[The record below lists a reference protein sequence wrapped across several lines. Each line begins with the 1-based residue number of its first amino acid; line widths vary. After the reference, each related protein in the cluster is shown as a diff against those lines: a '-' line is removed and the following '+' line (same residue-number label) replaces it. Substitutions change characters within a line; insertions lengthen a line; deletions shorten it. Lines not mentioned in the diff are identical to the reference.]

1 MANALLHNPDVLI
14 LDEPTTGLDPNQLV
28 EIRNVIRNVGKDKT
42 VFLSTHIM
50 QEVEAICDRV
60 IIIDHGK
67 IVTDKKIDRLT
78 SVSQE
83 QIIDVEFD
91 RTVTDEL
98 IRSVPGLASAV
109 NTAENLW
116 ELTFESDQDMR
127 SVVFDFAQENGLKTL
142 QLNLKNKNLESLFR
156 EVTGIE

>member
-1 MANALLHNPDVLI
+1 

-98 IRSVPGLASAV
+98 IRSVPRLASAV

-156 EVTGIE
+156 EVTGKE